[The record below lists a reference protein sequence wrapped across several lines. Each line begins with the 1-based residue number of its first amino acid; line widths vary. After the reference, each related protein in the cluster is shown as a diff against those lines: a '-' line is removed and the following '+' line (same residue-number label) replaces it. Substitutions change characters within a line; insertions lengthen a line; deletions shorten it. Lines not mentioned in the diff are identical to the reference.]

1 MNENA
6 VPVES
11 GEIEINVLSLL
22 KELVRKWYIIA
33 AAAICCA
40 ILMII
45 YTFISAD
52 RRYTSTASAYLLS
65 KTDRSTAITTAEL
78 SASATLAADFV
89 QILGSTD
96 TLQETINR
104 LELQVPVSTLRS
116 AVAISNT
123 SGNRVVAISV
133 KDNDAA
139 KAQKIGET
147 MLAVAGEKAATISQT
162 LYIEVVD
169 KPSLPA
175 ATSKP
180 GLKSPFV
187 KGFLLGFIIACAY
200 VVVRWFI
207 RKPIWDEEDVKDY
220 FKVSSLGSITADKR

>member
-11 GEIEINVLSLL
+11 GEIEINVLSLI
-22 KELVRKWYIIA
+22 KELCRQWYIIA
-33 AAAICCA
+33 AAAVCCA
-40 ILMII
+40 VLMII

-52 RRYTSTASAYLLS
+52 RRYTSSASAYLLS

-96 TLQETINR
+96 TMQETINR
-104 LELQVPVSTLRS
+104 LNLQTSASTLKS
-116 AVAISNT
+116 AVTISNT
-123 SGNRVVAISV
+123 SGNRVVTLKV
-133 KDNDAA
+133 KDKDAA
-139 KAQKIGET
+139 QAQKIGET
-147 MLAVAGEKAATISQT
+147 MLAVAGEKAVSISQT

-169 KPSLPA
+169 KPSLP
-175 ATSKP
+175 TSISIP

-187 KGFLLGFIIACAY
+187 KGFLLGFVIACAY
-200 VVVRWFI
+200 VLVRWFI
-207 RKPIWDEEDVKDY
+207 RKPIWDEADTEDY
-220 FKVSSLGSITADKR
+220 FKAPSLGSIAAKK

>member
-11 GEIEINVLSLL
+11 GEIEINVLSLI
-22 KELVRKWYIIA
+22 KELIRKWYIIA

-40 ILMII
+40 ILMIV

-116 AVAISNT
+116 AVSISNI
-123 SGNRVVAISV
+123 SGNRVVTLSI

-139 KAQKIGET
+139 QAQKIGET
-147 MLAVAGEKAATISQT
+147 MLAVAGEKAASISQT

-169 KPSLPA
+169 KPSLPSVV
-175 ATSKP
+175 SKP
-180 GLKSPFV
+180 GFKSPFV

-200 VVVRWFI
+200 VLVRWFI
-207 RKPIWDEEDVKDY
+207 RKPICDEEDVKDY
-220 FKVSSLGSITADKR
+220 FKVPSLGSITADKR